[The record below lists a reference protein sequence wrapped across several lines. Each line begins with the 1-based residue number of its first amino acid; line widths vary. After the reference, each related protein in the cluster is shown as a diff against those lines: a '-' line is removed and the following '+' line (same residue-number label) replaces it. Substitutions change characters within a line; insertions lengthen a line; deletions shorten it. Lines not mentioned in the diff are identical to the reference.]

1 MKRRKARGA
10 GNQPRPSRRSFLKQ
24 TAALTGAAI
33 GFPYIIPASA
43 LGADG
48 HTAPSNRIVIG
59 CIGVGS
65 MGGAN
70 MRNFLR
76 FDDVRIVGVC
86 DVDRTRRDGAK
97 TQVDQRYGD
106 DGCATYH
113 DFRELLTRDDL
124 DAVSIAVPDHWH
136 AIPAIAAAK
145 AGLDIYAEKP
155 LALTIP
161 QGRAMCDA
169 VDRYGRI
176 WQTGSWQRSTGDFRY
191 ACELVRNGRIG
202 EVHTVEVGLP
212 TGPCCDPQSEMPVPD
227 GFDYDFWLGPAPEA
241 PYTENRCHFNFR
253 WILDYSGGQVTD
265 WGAHH
270 CDIANWGMGTEGTGP
285 IEVEGKA
292 TFPRNGLY
300 NTATDYRFEARF
312 GPGASPLSPNGFTMV
327 MSNAFRMGAKFI
339 GTDGWV
345 QIARGFFDAEPRSL
359 MTSVIGPREVHLYR
373 SRQHQGN
380 FLECMRTRRQTIT
393 PIEAAHRAISIA
405 HLGNIAMRLE
415 RKIRWDPTAERFVDD
430 PEADRLLSRTMR
442 GSWHL

>member
-1 MKRRKARGA
+1 MNRRKTRGLDA
-10 GNQPRPSRRSFLKQ
+10 QSRSTRRTFLKH
-24 TAALTGAAI
+24 TAALTGAAV
-33 GFPYIIPASA
+33 GLPYIVPASA

-48 HTAPSNRIVIG
+48 HTAPSNRITLG

-86 DVDRTRRDGAK
+86 DVDRARREGAK
-97 TQVDQRYGD
+97 AQVDQRYGD

-113 DFRELLTRDDL
+113 DFRELLARDDL

-169 VDRYGRI
+169 VARYGRI

-212 TGPCCDPQSEMPVPD
+212 TGPSCDFQPEMPVPD

-241 PYTENRCHFNFR
+241 PYTTNRCHFNFR

-285 IEVEGKA
+285 IEVEGEA
-292 TFPRNGLY
+292 TFPRSGLY
-300 NTATDYRFEARF
+300 NTATDYRFAARF
-312 GPGASPLSPNGFTMV
+312 GPGASPVSPKGFTMI

-339 GTDGWV
+339 GTKGWV
-345 QIARGFFDAEPRSL
+345 QIARGFFDSEPKSL
-359 MTSVIGPREVHLYR
+359 MNSVIGPRETHLYE
-373 SRQHQGN
+373 SRDHHGN
-380 FLECMRTRRQTIT
+380 FLDCTRTRRQTIT

-415 RKIRWDPTAERFVDD
+415 RKVRWDPTAERFVND
-430 PEADRLLSRTMR
+430 PEADRLLARAMR